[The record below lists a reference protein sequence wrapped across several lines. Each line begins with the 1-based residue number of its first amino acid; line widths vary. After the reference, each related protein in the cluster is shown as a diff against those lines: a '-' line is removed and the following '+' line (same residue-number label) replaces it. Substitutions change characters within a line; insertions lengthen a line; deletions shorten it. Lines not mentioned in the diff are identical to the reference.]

1 MIGPGLINWSEK
13 FVTGITEIDEQH
25 RMLVNCIN
33 VVNAR
38 LSQDFS
44 AEFLD
49 KITGDLEKYVLF
61 HLETEE
67 ELMHR
72 FKYSESN
79 AEDTKAHLNKHQEF
93 CTTVRSVR
101 EGIKAGH
108 LISRE
113 ELLTFLNGWL
123 INHILKTD
131 KNLAAFIL
139 QKRNPDLS

>member
-1 MIGPGLINWSEK
+1 MTGHGLINWSED

-25 RMLVNCIN
+25 RILVNCIN

-38 LSQDFS
+38 LTQNFT

-49 KITGDLEKYVLF
+49 KITSDLEKYVLF

-67 ELMHR
+67 ELMQR
-72 FKYSESN
+72 FNYAESN
-79 AEDTKAHLNKHQEF
+79 ADDTKLHLSKHQEF
-93 CTTVRSVR
+93 NTQVNFVR
-101 EGIKAGH
+101 EGIKTGH

-123 INHILKTD
+123 INHILQTD
-131 KNLAAFIL
+131 KNLADFIL
-139 QKRNPDLS
+139 GKKNLDIK